1 MEIRTRVVVYTVFE
15 WAMKE
20 KKWGVSMAEEKWI
33 ISGYEFATKDDYEKA
48 KKEAES
54 VVYIKAHTDMANT
67 QQVLKVYNKASD
79 MKMFQTVIG
88 YEFMHQLYAILVK
101 KKVMEPEYLK
111 TIPVCKQARERELPE
126 DVESANRL
134 SEQYRV
140 LYEDSKERR
149 KRQKI
154 VIAFL
159 LLLIVL
165 MVTMVYF
172 NYNTYDENEVL
183 DKYSTWEAELEE
195 REEAIKE
202 KEKELGITDVQNGEN
217 DQKQSE

>member
-1 MEIRTRVVVYTVFE
+1 MVEYLCEIEKFNVV
-15 WAMKE
+15 
-20 KKWGVSMAEEKWI
+20 KKTKRGVTMAEEKWI
-33 ISGYEFATKDDYEKA
+33 ISGYEFATKGDYEKA

-54 VVYIKAHTDMANT
+54 VMYIKAHTDMTDT
-67 QQVLKVYNKASD
+67 QQVLKIYNKASD
-79 MKMFQTVIG
+79 MKMFQTVVG

-111 TIPVCKQARERELPE
+111 TIPVCKQAKERDLPE

-140 LYEDSKERR
+140 LYEDSKEKR
-149 KRQKI
+149 KQQKI
-154 VIAFL
+154 IIVFL
-159 LLLIVL
+159 ILLIGA
-165 MVTMVYF
+165 MVAMVYF

-195 REEAIKE
+195 REAALKE
-202 KEKELGITDVQNGEN
+202 KEEALGISDVQEEVEEV
-217 DQKQSE
+217 QEQ

>member
-1 MEIRTRVVVYTVFE
+1 
-15 WAMKE
+15 
-20 KKWGVSMAEEKWI
+20 MAEKKWI
-33 ISGYEFATKDDYEKA
+33 ISGYEFSTKEDYEKA

-54 VVYIKAHTDMANT
+54 VLYIKAHTDMTNA

-111 TIPVCKQARERELPE
+111 TIPVQKQAKERELPE
-126 DVESANRL
+126 DVEAANRL

-140 LYEDSKERR
+140 LYEDSKEKR
-149 KRQKI
+149 KRKNI

-159 LLLIVL
+159 LLLIGL
-165 MVTMVYF
+165 MVAMVYF
-172 NYNTYDENEVL
+172 NYNTYDEEKVL
-183 DKYSTWEAELEE
+183 DKYSIWESELEE
-195 REEAIKE
+195 REEAMRE
-202 KEKELGITDVQNGEN
+202 KEKKLGITDLQE
-217 DQKQSE
+217 DDSDKKQEE

>member
-1 MEIRTRVVVYTVFE
+1 
-15 WAMKE
+15 
-20 KKWGVSMAEEKWI
+20 MANEKWI
-33 ISGYEFATKDDYEKA
+33 ISGYEFASKEDYEKA

-54 VVYIKAHTDMANT
+54 VMYIKAHTDMTDT

-79 MKMFQTVIG
+79 MKMFRTVIG
-88 YEFMHQLYAILVK
+88 YEFMHQLYAVLVK

-111 TIPVCKQARERELPE
+111 TIPVCKQAKEQELPE

-140 LYEDSKERR
+140 LYEDSKEKR
-149 KRQKI
+149 KQQKI
-154 VIAFL
+154 IIAFL
-159 LLLIVL
+159 VLLIGL
-165 MVTMVYF
+165 MMAMVYF

-195 REEAIKE
+195 REAAVKE
-202 KEKELGITDVQNGEN
+202 KEEGLGITDVQEEEKGEEAN
-217 DQKQSE
+217 K

>member
-1 MEIRTRVVVYTVFE
+1 
-15 WAMKE
+15 
-20 KKWGVSMAEEKWI
+20 MAEKKWI
-33 ISGYEFATKDDYEKA
+33 ISGYEFSTKEDYEKA

-54 VVYIKAHTDMANT
+54 VLYIKAHTDMTNA

-111 TIPVCKQARERELPE
+111 TIPVQKQAKERELPE
-126 DVESANRL
+126 DVEAANRL

-140 LYEDSKERR
+140 LYEDSKEKR
-149 KRQKI
+149 KRKNI

-159 LLLIVL
+159 LLLIGL
-165 MVTMVYF
+165 MVAMVYF
-172 NYNTYDENEVL
+172 NYNTYDEEKVL
-183 DKYSTWEAELEE
+183 DKYSIWESELEE
-195 REEAIKE
+195 REEAVRE
-202 KEKELGITDVQNGEN
+202 KEKKLGITDLQE
-217 DQKQSE
+217 DDSDKKQEE

>member
-1 MEIRTRVVVYTVFE
+1 
-15 WAMKE
+15 
-20 KKWGVSMAEEKWI
+20 MAEDKWV

-54 VVYIKAHTDMANT
+54 VVYIKAHTDMTDA
-67 QQVLKVYNKASD
+67 QQVLKIYNKASD

-88 YEFMHQLYAILVK
+88 YEFMHQLYAVLVK

-111 TIPVCKQARERELPE
+111 NIPVRKQAREQELPE

-134 SEQYRV
+134 AEQYRV
-140 LYEDSKERR
+140 LYEDSKQKR
-149 KRQKI
+149 KQQKI

-159 LLLIVL
+159 FLLIGV

-172 NYNTYDENEVL
+172 NYNTYDENQVL
-183 DKYSTWEAELEE
+183 DKYSVWESELEE
-195 REEAIKE
+195 REAAVKE
-202 KEKELGITDVQNGEN
+202 KEKELGITDVQKEETDGE
-217 DQKQSE
+217 QSE

>member
-1 MEIRTRVVVYTVFE
+1 
-15 WAMKE
+15 
-20 KKWGVSMAEEKWI
+20 MAEDKWV

-54 VVYIKAHTDMANT
+54 VVYIKAHTDMTDA
-67 QQVLKVYNKASD
+67 QQVLKIYNKASD

-88 YEFMHQLYAILVK
+88 YEFMHQLYAVLVK

-111 TIPVCKQARERELPE
+111 TIPVRKQAREQELPE

-134 SEQYRV
+134 AEQYRV
-140 LYEDSKERR
+140 LYEDSKQKR
-149 KRQKI
+149 KQQKI

-159 LLLIVL
+159 FLLIGV

-172 NYNTYDENEVL
+172 NYNTYDENQVL
-183 DKYSTWEAELEE
+183 DKYSVWESELEE
-195 REEAIKE
+195 REAAVKE
-202 KEKELGITDVQNGEN
+202 KEKELGITDVQKEETDGE
-217 DQKQSE
+217 QSE

>member
-1 MEIRTRVVVYTVFE
+1 
-15 WAMKE
+15 
-20 KKWGVSMAEEKWI
+20 MAEKKWI
-33 ISGYEFATKDDYEKA
+33 ISGYEFSTKEDYEKA

-54 VVYIKAHTDMANT
+54 VLYIKAHTDMTNA

-111 TIPVCKQARERELPE
+111 TIPVQKQAKERELPE
-126 DVESANRL
+126 VVEAANRL

-140 LYEDSKERR
+140 LYEDSKEKR
-149 KRQKI
+149 KRKNI

-159 LLLIVL
+159 LLLIGL
-165 MVTMVYF
+165 MVAMVYF
-172 NYNTYDENEVL
+172 NYNTYDEEKVL
-183 DKYSTWEAELEE
+183 DKYSIWESELEE
-195 REEAIKE
+195 REEAMRE
-202 KEKELGITDVQNGEN
+202 KEKKLGITDLQE
-217 DQKQSE
+217 DDSDKKQEE

>member
-1 MEIRTRVVVYTVFE
+1 
-15 WAMKE
+15 
-20 KKWGVSMAEEKWI
+20 MAEDKWI
-33 ISGYEFATKDDYEKA
+33 INGYEFAAKDDYEQA

-54 VVYIKAHTDMANT
+54 VVYIKAHTDMTDA
-67 QQVLKVYNKASD
+67 QQVLKLYNKASD

-88 YEFMHQLYAILVK
+88 YEFMHQLYAVLVK
-101 KKVMEPEYLK
+101 KNVMEPEYLK
-111 TIPVCKQARERELPE
+111 TIPVRKQARGQELPE

-140 LYEDSKERR
+140 LYEDSKEKR
-149 KRQKI
+149 KQQKI
-154 VIAFL
+154 VIVFLFL
-159 LLLIVL
+159 LIGV

-195 REEAIKE
+195 REAAVKE
-202 KEKELGITDVQNGEN
+202 KERKLGITDAQKEETDGE
-217 DQKQSE
+217 QSE